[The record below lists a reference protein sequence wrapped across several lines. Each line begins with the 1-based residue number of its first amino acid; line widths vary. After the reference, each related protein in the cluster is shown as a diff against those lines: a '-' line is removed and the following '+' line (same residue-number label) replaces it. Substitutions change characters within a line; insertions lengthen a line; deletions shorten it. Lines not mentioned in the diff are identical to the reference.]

1 MKKYFIL
8 LTALIHFPFLANA
21 QTLQEAEKLFV
32 ENNFAAAE
40 KQYEKLLSSATG
52 NDFLQARLRLAACQ
66 FHQGQYITSA
76 QTIFDFPLPSED
88 IWKARFLLYR
98 IEIAKSA
105 AEISRRLQNDNEILS
120 AEAEKDFSKWTS
132 KQWNRQINEDYQTLW
147 ALRASLINAPIEKEK
162 LIFHLKD
169 TDTLRIP
176 TLFDYVVENWK
187 KYLQNSQSVVTLTEK
202 NETEPFLEGSAHLLE
217 NEGKDRFIQLA
228 YLLRTAYLL
237 DGTNRQNAKIFWK
250 TDYILLPFNYT
261 SDFKIEDK
269 DKALK
274 TALIQLDLLSGYS
287 SEKQSFWKKVKAYMA
302 ATEQTRYAQSYAA
315 FHTAQLLFENE
326 KAPQAL
332 DICNYAAEKLPENSF
347 TTQCRQLAKTIT
359 AQELR
364 VSLPPHFNRHMPQIQ
379 IKGHNLKHVYLRLY
393 KTTLEELTSLYKQS
407 HRSTLNDWDFLDRL
421 DTSHFNAFLT
431 QTPFSSL
438 ELAVPFKEVYQNQET
453 TFQLPELEPGFYVV
467 FFSLEESF
475 SEEKTPISALVL
487 NATDLT
493 LFVTSALEGDPAQYT
508 AVLGAPAKIYRP
520 SVFHLYT
527 VNLKT
532 GQPEENTTL
541 DMFTHWN
548 GTREQK
554 QTDSRGEAS
563 LQRTVTVSTRNDH
576 NESYLL
582 NALARKGDSMAYMP
596 NSLYFRFYNR
606 EPVKLFAQT
615 DRAVYRPG
623 QRVQFSANVFEILP
637 RGLKTLGG
645 KRIKMLLR
653 DTNWK
658 TLFSAEHTLNE
669 LGSAQTEFT
678 LPQNAPLGLYN
689 LQLTL
694 EEEGHTYRTNHSF
707 RVEEFKR
714 PDYEISLNEPETA
727 LAFSMPAH
735 INGKADYYTG
745 APLQN
750 AVVKYTVE
758 RKPYWP
764 PFYWWRN
771 FFWEEQSSALIAEG
785 STRTDENGQF
795 NIVFTPSKANEEDSF
810 AQFTVKAEIADDSGR
825 MIETTRTYKVST
837 QPHLFQVTFAQGFYD
852 ANQTATL
859 AEINL
864 TDGEGVGQTGKITL
878 VAERL
883 KNVLPPSQPETPCYT
898 DSCAFSLENAYKEV
912 AKEKTAFKETLSFKT
927 PGAQKVQLPALPE
940 GVYRLV
946 LSSEKADK
954 QELIFVVAE
963 ENSSLQLP
971 QIALPQH
978 TRYYPGTQ
986 ARVLL
991 GASKLEGS
999 KRIELYEQ
1007 GAFLTQKDLQKGGVQ
1022 IYTFP
1027 ITESS
1032 RGGVSLRWFGASN
1045 YKFYEAQTR
1054 VEVPFDEKALHV
1066 TLNAPETLSPG
1077 EKVSWELS
1085 AKTKEGQPVNGL
1097 ASLTVYDKSLDY
1109 YAQKKNPFSLDTL
1122 YPQRT
1127 GVGNSSYSQNSS
1139 RATTS
1144 YPPEESTLLSGTPLQ
1159 LPTLDLV
1166 PFFGS
1171 YRMTKTRALRS
1182 AAPMMAKGANNIA
1195 FDSAESSFD
1204 GAVMESFAMEEETSA
1219 ETPSVSPRTDFSE
1232 TAYFNA
1238 LLPVRN
1244 GKTSAHFTMPQS
1256 LTTWNILGFVL
1267 TRNADFGAFTAQT
1280 VTRKDFMVRLT
1291 LPRFYREGDKGSLQA
1306 AVTNVTDKKITAEVS
1321 LTVTQNDKNVQQ
1333 LFGLDKT
1340 PKRVTVK
1347 PNSTEFVSWEITAP
1361 NTPEVYQIT
1370 AVARSGKDSDAEQR
1384 SLPILPSKQR
1394 LLATQNIALKKG
1406 TQTLSLTELKEVPSK
1421 QVETLVLTLNPS
1433 LALSVLN
1440 SMPGLIA
1447 NKRSDLVSVLN
1458 RFVPLSVVHQFYT
1471 TYPQLKEA
1479 VAKLP
1484 KHTTLTPAWD
1494 EKDPLRLMLLE
1505 QTPWLRQAQG
1515 NTQIQADIIDLF
1527 NDKTVAQVLEKETA
1541 TIAKFQN
1548 PGGAF
1553 AWIAGGQDDE
1563 YLTLYAL
1570 ESFAQALSYGA
1581 QVPQT
1586 SAQKAFAYIYPRI
1599 EKRLKEAEEGSVL
1612 SVSYAL
1618 YAAYT
1623 LSAFPADWAEAEKAK
1638 PYIQKW
1644 ADYADAHAR
1653 YMTPLGQIYAAAVYH
1668 RLGDKEKANRYLD
1681 LLLARIKTDELAGA
1695 YFAPEAQSWVWYN
1708 DTLSTQTVTLR
1719 TLLEIRPESQYIDPM
1734 LQWLLFNRQVNSWD
1748 NAKVSAQAVFT
1759 VLAVMKHKGALSLP
1773 TSYQINWAGEQKKLS
1788 FEPMDWTEDL
1798 QFVKTGAAITP
1809 AAYSATITK
1818 QGVLTDFASLSA
1830 IYQTDNAKP
1839 SEEGVINL
1847 TRQYFVRLKQD
1858 GETKLR
1864 PVEDLD
1870 EIKVDDEVEVHLTL
1884 RTDSAFE
1891 YVLLQDPRPAGF
1903 ESEELLSG
1911 WDWNPI
1917 SFYKE
1922 IRDGGTNFFI
1932 NWVPAGEV
1940 TLRYGLRPTQS
1951 GRFRAPAAQ
1960 IQSMYA
1966 PEFGAHSASGFFKV
1980 VK

>member
-8 LTALIHFPFLANA
+8 LLGIFCLPLWANA
-21 QTLQEAEKLFV
+21 LNFTEAEKSF
-32 ENNFAAAE
+32 EEGNFSVAE
-40 KQYEKLLSSATG
+40 KQYEQLLANATG
-52 NDFLQARLRLAACQ
+52 NDLLKTQLRLAACQ
-66 FHQGQYITSA
+66 YHQGKYLIAA
-76 QTIFDFPLPSED
+76 QTIYNFPLPTD
-88 IWKARFLLYR
+88 DVWKARFLLYR
-98 IEIAKSA
+98 IHMAKQVSQLYSP
-105 AEISRRLQNDNEILS
+105 IQNDKEILAS
-120 AEAEKDFSKWTS
+120 HAEKDLSKWTN
-132 KQWNRQINEDYQTLW
+132 KQWLKQIDADYQTLW
-147 ALRASLINAPIEKEK
+147 ALRAALIYAPIEKEN
-162 LIFHLKD
+162 LIIRLQG
-169 TDTLRIP
+169 TDTSRIP
-176 TLFDYVVENWK
+176 TLFDFVVQDWTN
-187 KYLQNSQSVVTLTEK
+187 YLQSSNAFVSLTEQ
-202 NETEPFLEGSAHLLE
+202 EEEEPFWEGTARILE
-217 NEGKDRFIQLA
+217 NEGKERAIQTA

-250 TDYILLPFNYT
+250 TAYILLPFHRPN
-261 SDFKIEDK
+261 DFKIEDK
-269 DKALK
+269 ERAINLAL
-274 TALIQLDLLSGYS
+274 TQLNLLSGFS
-287 SEKQSFWKKVKAYMA
+287 SEKQSFWKKIKSYVALS
-302 ATEQTRYAQSYAA
+302 EQTKYAQSYAA
-315 FHTAQLLFENE
+315 QQTANWLFSEE
-326 KAPQAL
+326 KAPNAL
-332 DICNYAAEKLPENSF
+332 EICNYAIEKLPNFSF
-347 TTQCRQLAKTIT
+347 TEECKQLAHTIT
-359 AQELR
+359 DKQLNADISSE
-364 VSLPPHFNRHMPQIQ
+364 FNRNSPQIQ
-379 IKGHNLKHVYLRLY
+379 LKGRNLKQVYLRLY
-393 KTTLEELTSLYKQS
+393 QTSQEELMSLYKKEY
-407 HRSTLNDWDFLDRL
+407 RSTLNNWNFLNYL
-421 DTSHFNAFLT
+421 DTDNFDAFLKR
-431 QTPFSSL
+431 TPLSSL
-438 ELAVPFKEVYQNQET
+438 QLAIPYKEVYQKQEAV
-453 TFQLPELEPGFYVV
+453 FQLPALNEGFYVV
-467 FFSLEESF
+467 FLSWEETFSKEEA
-475 SEEKTPISALVL
+475 PISALVL
-487 NATDLT
+487 NATDLA
-493 LFVTSALEGDPAQYT
+493 LFVSSALEGEPAQYT
-508 AVLGAPAKIYRP
+508 PVLGEPNKTYKP

-532 GQPEENTTL
+532 GEPEGNVNL
-541 DMFTHWN
+541 DIFTHWN
-548 GTREQK
+548 GTKEQA
-554 QTDSRGEAS
+554 QTNEQGEIS
-563 LQRTVTVSTRNDH
+563 FQRAVTVSTKDAK

-582 NALARKGDSMAYMP
+582 NALARKNDSHAYMS
-596 NSLYFRFYNR
+596 NALYFRFYNQ
-606 EPVKLFAQT
+606 EPIKLFAQT
-615 DRAVYRPG
+615 DRAIYRPG
-623 QRVQFSANVFEILP
+623 QRVQFSANAFERLP

-669 LGSAQTEFT
+669 LGSAQTDFT
-678 LPQNAPLGLYN
+678 LPQNAPLGQYT

-694 EEEGHTYRTNHSF
+694 EEEGRTYRTNHSF

-714 PDYEISLNEPETA
+714 PDYKISLNDPQTA
-727 LAFSMPAH
+727 LAFAIPAH

-771 FFWEEQSSALIAEG
+771 FFWEEQSSTLISEG
-785 STRTDENGQF
+785 KTHTDENGNF
-795 NIVFTPSKANEEDSF
+795 TISFTPTQAKETDSF
-810 AQFTVKAEIADDSGR
+810 AQFIVRAEVADESGR
-825 MIETTRTYKVST
+825 TIEATRTYRIST
-837 QPHLFQVTFAQGFYD
+837 KPHAFQVTFTQGFYD

-864 TDGEGVGQTGKITL
+864 TDGEGVSQTGKITL

-883 KNVLPPSQPETPCYT
+883 KNVLPPSQPATPCYT
-898 DSCAFSLENAYKEV
+898 DSCAFPLENAYKEV
-912 AKEKTAFKETLSFKT
+912 PKEKTAFKETLSFKT

-940 GVYRLV
+940 GVYRLG

-978 TRYYPGTQ
+978 SRYYPGTQ

-991 GASKLEGS
+991 GSSELEGS

-1007 GAFLTQKDLQKGGVQ
+1007 GTFLTKKDLQKGGVQ
-1022 IYTFP
+1022 IYSFP

-1054 VEVPFDEKALHV
+1054 VEVPFDNKALQV

-1077 EKVSWELS
+1077 EEVSWVLS

-1127 GVGNSSYSQNSS
+1127 GVGNSSYSQNSP

-1144 YPPEESTLLSGTPLQ
+1144 YLPEESTLLNGTPLP
-1159 LPTLDLV
+1159 LPALDLV
-1166 PFFGS
+1166 PVFGS
-1171 YRMTKTRALRS
+1171 YRMMVTRSSMR
-1182 AAPMMAKGANNIA
+1182 AAPTMAKGANNVA
-1195 FDSAESSFD
+1195 FDSVESSFD
-1204 GAVMESFAMEEETSA
+1204 GAVMETFGVEEETAA

-1232 TAYFNA
+1232 TAYFNS

-1244 GKTSAHFTMPQS
+1244 GQTSVRFTMPQS

-1280 VTRKDFMVRLT
+1280 ITRKDFMVRLT

-1306 AVTNVTDKKITAEVS
+1306 AVTNVTNKKITAEVNI
-1321 LTVTQNDKNVQQ
+1321 TITQNGKNVQQ
-1333 LFGLDKT
+1333 LFGLDQT

-1347 PNSTEFVSWEITAP
+1347 PNSTEFVSWDITAP
-1361 NTPEVYQIT
+1361 QMPEVYQIT
-1370 AVARSGKDSDAEQR
+1370 AVARSGKDSDAEQKE
-1384 SLPILPSKQR
+1384 LPILPSKQR

-1406 TQTLSLTELKEVPSK
+1406 TQTLSLTELKEVPAK

-1433 LALSVLN
+1433 LALSVLH

-1447 NKRSDLVSVLN
+1447 NKRSDLVSALN
-1458 RFVPLSVVHQFYT
+1458 RFVPLSVVHQFYN
-1471 TYPQLKEA
+1471 TYPQLKQA
-1479 VAKLP
+1479 VEKLP
-1484 KHTTLTPAWD
+1484 KRTSLAPAWE

-1527 NDKTVAQVLEKETA
+1527 NDKTVSQVLNQETS
-1541 TIAKFQN
+1541 TLAKFQN
-1548 PGGAF
+1548 TSGAF

-1581 QVPQT
+1581 TIPQEA
-1586 SAQKAFAYIYPRI
+1586 AQKAFAYIYPRI
-1599 EKRLKEAEEGSVL
+1599 EKRLKDAKEGSVL

-1623 LSAFPADWAEAEKAK
+1623 LSAFPTDWPETEKAK
-1638 PYIQKW
+1638 LYIQKW
-1644 ADYADAHAR
+1644 ADYADAHSR
-1653 YMTPLGQIYAAAVYH
+1653 YMTPLGQIYAAAVYY
-1668 RLGDKEKANRYLD
+1668 RLGNTEKADRYLD
-1681 LLLARIKTDELAGA
+1681 LVLARIQTDKLAGA

-1719 TLLEIRPESQYIDPM
+1719 TLLEIRPQSEYIDPM

-1759 VLAVMKHKGALSLP
+1759 VLEVMKHKGALSLP
-1773 TSYQINWAGEQKKLS
+1773 TNYQINWAGEQKKLS

-1798 QFVKTGAAITP
+1798 QFVKTGESITP

-1830 IYQTDNAKP
+1830 VYQTDNAKP

-1870 EIKVDDEVEVHLTL
+1870 EIKADDEVEVHLTL
-1884 RTDSAFE
+1884 RTKSAFE
-1891 YVLLQDPRPAGF
+1891 YVLLQDPKPAGF
-1903 ESEELLSG
+1903 ENEELLSG
-1911 WDWNPI
+1911 WEWNPI
-1917 SFYKE
+1917 SLYKE
-1922 IRDGGTNFFI
+1922 IRDSGTNFFI
-1932 NWVPAGEV
+1932 DWLPAGEV
-1940 TLRYGLRPTQS
+1940 TLRYGLRPTQG

-1960 IQSMYA
+1960 VQSMYA
-1966 PEFGAHSASGFFKV
+1966 PEFGAHSASGLFKV